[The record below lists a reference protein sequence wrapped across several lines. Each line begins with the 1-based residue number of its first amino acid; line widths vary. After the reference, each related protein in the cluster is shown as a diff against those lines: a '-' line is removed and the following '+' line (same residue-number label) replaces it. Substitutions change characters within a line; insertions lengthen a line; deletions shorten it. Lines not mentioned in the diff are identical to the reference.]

1 MTQAKLNK
9 FYNLIKTRKSYLC
22 SWYPKNYLLFFIAM
36 FQYIN
41 YYIFLINCL
50 QINEI
55 ELTLPNTKL
64 SKLCSNSLSESKAEN
79 ILFLDVKSTS
89 SFTDEIIIATANS
102 NRHATSVSENL
113 VSYLKKNNINI
124 IGIEGK
130 VDSGWMLVDCG
141 DVVINIMRQDQRDF
155 YALESFWANR
165 NSLHL
170 ANDN

>member
-1 MTQAKLNK
+1 M
-9 FYNLIKTRKSYLC
+9 
-22 SWYPKNYLLFFIAM
+22 
-36 FQYIN
+36 
-41 YYIFLINCL
+41 
-50 QINEI
+50 
-55 ELTLPNTKL
+55 PNTKL

-79 ILFLDVKSTS
+79 ILFLDVKTIS
-89 SFTDEIIIATANS
+89 SFADEIIIVTANS

-141 DVVINIMRQDQRDF
+141 DVVVNIMKQDQRDF
-155 YALESFWANR
+155 YDLESLWGNR